1 MYTPVR
7 FFTNEFMKNVGNTVK
22 EVSSFIYPP
31 VTIYQDGQDLVVEAE
46 IAGFS
51 KKDIKV
57 TVDNN
62 VLTISAI
69 RERKYERL
77 YMDQRTDNVFKVVKL
92 PIDVDSE
99 EMSARYSDGI
109 LSVRM
114 KTKNVHS
121 VEVE

>member
-62 VLTISAI
+62 VLTISAR

>member
-7 FFTNEFMKNVGNTVK
+7 FFTNEFMKNVGNSIR

-31 VTIYQDGQDLVVEAE
+31 VSIFQDGQDLVVEAE

-57 TVDNN
+57 TVDRD
-62 VLTISAI
+62 VLTISAS
-69 RERKYERL
+69 RERKYERVYL
-77 YMDQRTDNVFKVVKL
+77 DQRIDNVFKVVKL
-92 PIDVDSE
+92 PIEVDPG
-99 EMSARYSDGI
+99 EMSAKYAEGV
-109 LSVRM
+109 LTVRM

-121 VEVE
+121 VEIE